1 MNREILLLNHRK
13 GNMIIDCL
21 YREQQRENIAPTH
34 TSSTMFTTLARLYL
48 SSRGGDV
55 VVGFYLSITHETR
68 GLACFDVALDGK
80 RMADDFNGSLYI
92 RAGNVGSPTS
102 VSLTLRLEDVSP
114 GSHILTLLWRT
125 NRGELEGGHGQF
137 WAMEG

>member
-21 YREQQRENIAPTH
+21 YRGQQRENIAPTH
-34 TSSTMFTTLARLYL
+34 TSSTMFTTLARLWL
-48 SSRGGDV
+48 TSGGGDV
-55 VVGFYLSITHETR
+55 VVGFYLSIMHDTG

-92 RAGNVGSPTS
+92 KAGSAGSPTS

-114 GSHILTLLWRT
+114 GAHILTLLWRT
-125 NRGELEGGHGQF
+125 NRGKLEGGHGQF